1 MTLKDL
7 IMMPVSMTPDEWQKE
22 LNRQERFRR
31 KLRKLCDERYDLLD
45 ALAVLCDE
53 TDSNRYKTKKERL
66 EKINAEIE
74 KLEHS
79 IKDIG

>member
-1 MTLKDL
+1 M
-7 IMMPVSMTPDEWQKE
+7 
-22 LNRQERFRR
+22 
-31 KLRKLCDERYDLLD
+31 CYDLLD

-53 TDSNRYKTKKERL
+53 TDSNRYKTKKEQL

-79 IKDIG
+79 IKDIR